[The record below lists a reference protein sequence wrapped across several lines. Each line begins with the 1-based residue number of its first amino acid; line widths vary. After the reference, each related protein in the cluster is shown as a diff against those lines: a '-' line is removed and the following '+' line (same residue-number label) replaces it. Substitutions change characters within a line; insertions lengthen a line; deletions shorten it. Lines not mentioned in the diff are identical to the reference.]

1 MVRRNKILWAALLGL
16 LLTTPAMAA
25 DLTPLG
31 TFGSWKTFSYTENGS
46 KTCFMS
52 ATPTKAEGKYTKRGE
67 IFAMITHRPGEH
79 AMDVFSYLAGYSYK
93 DKAEVSISID
103 GKKYIL
109 YGQGEN
115 AWTPSD
121 DQDKTL
127 AQAIQKGSTMVV
139 EGQSAR
145 GTKTKDT
152 FSLSGSGSAYD
163 AISKAC
169 PK

>member
-1 MVRRNKILWAALLGL
+1 MVRQKKLLWAALLGL
-16 LLTTPAMAA
+16 LVSAPAGAA
-25 DLTPLG
+25 DLTSLG
-31 TFGSWKTFSYTENGS
+31 TFGAWKTYSYTENGS
-46 KTCFMS
+46 KVCFMS

-67 IFAMITHRPGEH
+67 IFAMVTNRPAER
-79 AMDVFSYLAGYSYK
+79 ASDVFSYLAGYGYK
-93 DKAEVSISID
+93 NNAEVSITIN
-103 GKKYIL
+103 GKKYLL

-115 AWTPSD
+115 AWTASD
-121 DQDKTL
+121 EQDKTL
-127 AQAIQKGSTMVV
+127 TQAIQKGSTMIV

-152 FSLSGSGSAYD
+152 FSLSGSGSAYE